1 MDENFTFLIPG
12 FNVRSTELNA
22 LLGLMQLE
30 NLDHHIQIRKN
41 NFKVFAEGLNP
52 DLYYSGFDVDE
63 NSSFCFPVVS
73 RKGGYKKMQ
82 QALTEMGVETRPIV
96 AGNLHR
102 HPFMSNV
109 SQYRYDKNAEV
120 IHEQG
125 FYIGNNQNVTESDV
139 RWLVDILN
147 GAKG

>member
-1 MDENFTFLIPG
+1 
-12 FNVRSTELNA
+12 
-22 LLGLMQLE
+22 
-30 NLDHHIQIRKN
+30 
-41 NFKVFAEGLNP
+41 
-52 DLYYSGFDVDE
+52 
-63 NSSFCFPVVS
+63 
-73 RKGGYKKMQ
+73 MQ